1 MSGLKGAYESTFLA
15 DLQRDSDC
23 EGEIFLQPGEKI
35 VLPFKT
41 GLHFQ
46 RFIVKFRN
54 TKDIEEIKATLSTFE
69 KDALLL
75 SLIPI
80 AFNDDL
86 ELATQINGLFIDQDD
101 SLRTIWDFILLSYRY
116 NGIPEGLHKITYEG
130 FLRLDKYYLEH
141 ASLLIEDY
149 ETVID
154 SFIYCVNRNDKLLKA
169 RNLERNNPDDNTNR
183 TDMDVVMDETSV
195 PRATNTQE
203 SNALSDIPLSDTEL
217 LMDCWKPIL
226 QTLMQQFLEFDNE
239 GYDIKSVLYDI
250 VQNSK
255 MRYISCKKI
264 FLFGLEFTE
273 SPSALNWT
281 ERSVNSW
288 KGPVMPKTFDE
299 LDKIPLERSYN
310 FLMSLDKDSI
320 DKEVSILGVEAHMF
334 WEQETVRNNFNAFC
348 KKWFYSDHKAYM
360 QKAVDLSSESPPQD
374 VTFADA
380 NIDTTS
386 PPVVIVDSEKEKRQ
400 CTELGFVEKLIELW
414 KLRKRI
420 SEDKAEIT
428 VSGFLQRY
436 THEMGKAVMSKAMN
450 FRSTYISKLFKA
462 KNKELN
468 MDEKSRASI
477 AIYNYEIAVYKA
489 LLMQCE
495 KDFDLMINVQ
505 LYQELVIP
513 HFTLKHGQYAA
524 VAVIRSGV
532 NKLLKKVWEA
542 FINKRD
548 KLILREH
555 AKVVQNQR
563 KFDTQLQTAQMSA
576 GQQIDLRIDT
586 KFADLDAT
594 VRGIIK
600 DTVKNQYIKKES
612 FAEDE

>member
-1 MSGLKGAYESTFLA
+1 M
-15 DLQRDSDC
+15 
-23 EGEIFLQPGEKI
+23 
-35 VLPFKT
+35 
-41 GLHFQ
+41 
-46 RFIVKFRN
+46 
-54 TKDIEEIKATLSTFE
+54 
-69 KDALLL
+69 
-75 SLIPI
+75 
-80 AFNDDL
+80 
-86 ELATQINGLFIDQDD
+86 
-101 SLRTIWDFILLSYRY
+101 
-116 NGIPEGLHKITYEG
+116 
-130 FLRLDKYYLEH
+130 
-141 ASLLIEDY
+141 
-149 ETVID
+149 
-154 SFIYCVNRNDKLLKA
+154 
-169 RNLERNNPDDNTNR
+169 
-183 TDMDVVMDETSV
+183 
-195 PRATNTQE
+195 
-203 SNALSDIPLSDTEL
+203 
-217 LMDCWKPIL
+217 
-226 QTLMQQFLEFDNE
+226 QT
-239 GYDIKSVLYDI
+239 
-250 VQNSK
+250 
-255 MRYISCKKI
+255 
-264 FLFGLEFTE
+264 
-273 SPSALNWT
+273 
-281 ERSVNSW
+281 
-288 KGPVMPKTFDE
+288 
-299 LDKIPLERSYN
+299 
-310 FLMSLDKDSI
+310 
-320 DKEVSILGVEAHMF
+320 
-334 WEQETVRNNFNAFC
+334 
-348 KKWFYSDHKAYM
+348 
-360 QKAVDLSSESPPQD
+360 AVDVSSESPPQD
-374 VTFADA
+374 VTITDA

-386 PPVVIVDSEKEKRQ
+386 PSVVIVDSQKEKRQ

-542 FINKRD
+542 YINKRD

-594 VRGIIK
+594 IRSVIK

-612 FAEDE
+612 FAEDESHSGKEPFQYDKQSYVTQGFQQSKSSSKRSRNQEPIDLRSPTTSTPNQRKKKQEQRFFPQGVPLLHIFSKS